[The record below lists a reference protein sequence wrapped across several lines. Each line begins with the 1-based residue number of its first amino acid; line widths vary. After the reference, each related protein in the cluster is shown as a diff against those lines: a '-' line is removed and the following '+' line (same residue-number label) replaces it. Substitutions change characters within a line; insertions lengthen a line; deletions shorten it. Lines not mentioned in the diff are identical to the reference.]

1 MVKFQYPRKTLLTLP
16 PVGVAAPLTCPVSML
31 GSSRIPAI
39 HPSLLGRYQEET
51 VGVLG
56 EAWQS
61 LPCWAESPVKRCFLN
76 GSTVVSAY
84 DGDVPGPNSI
94 KWHSCIV
101 LIPATVIGESPE
113 THLSPLHFLTV
124 LITVSKPALLLG
136 STLTSTIISPT
147 CPNQSR
153 TESIL
158 RLAYPCLCSELLTQY
173 PKFQVAL
180 LDLVTL
186 SKPTNPMTKPSQG
199 RIITQ

>member
-1 MVKFQYPRKTLLTLP
+1 MVKFRYPRKTLLTLP
-16 PVGVAAPLTCPVSML
+16 PEEVAAPLTCPVKMP

-39 HPSLLGRYQEET
+39 HPSPLGRYREES
-51 VGVLG
+51 VVVLG

-84 DGDVPGPNSI
+84 DGDVLGPNSI

-136 STLTSTIISPT
+136 STLTSTIISPI

-180 LDLVTL
+180 SDLVTL
-186 SKPTNPMTKPSQG
+186 SKPTNPMT
-199 RIITQ
+199 